1 MYGIILFDLV
11 NSDSDCA
18 AKFYLLRSSGVA
30 CRALADAYFIPRI
43 APKDLYGV
51 ADVLS
56 LRNWLRIL
64 WTRPSFHRT
73 IPTLAFSPFSSSK
86 SHVSVICKLLKSFFG
101 GRADGLGGLAAD
113 RNEKPRLWGS
123 RGSGGFDVF

>member
-1 MYGIILFDLV
+1 MKRAGDFSSALFIFIHPHIYIYGIILFDLV
-11 NSDSDCA
+11 NPDSDCA

-64 WTRPSFHRT
+64 WSRPSFHRT
-73 IPTLAFSPFSSSK
+73 TPTLAFSPFSSPS
-86 SHVSVICKLLKSFFG
+86 STSLRLVSVFG
-101 GRADGLGGLAAD
+101 L
-113 RNEKPRLWGS
+113 
-123 RGSGGFDVF
+123 